1 MDPEF
6 NLEDWSLSAS
16 AISLLTQE
24 PEITSDLAI
33 VRQRHPFPAGY
44 TPAVVDVLFDD
55 VLFIRSAQGQ
65 IVFLRPCSPN
75 YQPPFVEVRFDD
87 QMALF
92 LIQGEV
98 VVNRTQAMAEI
109 DQLLGRLAPSPLAQ
123 TLLAP
128 IASGESSHG
137 NV

>member
-1 MDPEF
+1 MAPEF

-16 AISLLTQE
+16 AIALLTRE
-24 PEITSDLAI
+24 PEITSALAI
-33 VRQRHPFPAGY
+33 ARRKHPFPAGY

-55 VLFIRSAQGQ
+55 VLFIRSDRGQ
-65 IVFLRPCSPN
+65 IVFIRPCSPN

-98 VVNRTQAMAEI
+98 VVNRTQAMAEL
-109 DQLLGRLAPSPLAQ
+109 DHLLGRLAPFPLSQA
-123 TLLAP
+123 LLAP
-128 IASGESSHG
+128 IAAGESSHG
-137 NV
+137 NR

>member
-16 AISLLTQE
+16 AIALLTQE
-24 PEITSDLAI
+24 PEITSALAI
-33 VRQRHPFPAGY
+33 ARRKYPFPAGY

-55 VLFIRSAQGQ
+55 VLFIRSDRGQ
-65 IVFLRPCSPN
+65 IVFLRPCTPN

-92 LIQGEV
+92 LIRGEI
-98 VVNRTQAMAEI
+98 VVNRVQAMAEL
-109 DQLLGRLAPSPLAQ
+109 DQLLGRLATYSISQ
-123 TLLAP
+123 SLLAP
-128 IASGESSHG
+128 STSGDSSHG
-137 NV
+137 NG